1 MIDTPAL
8 RQAILHV
15 ESTPANILCEDCRVA
30 APSHDLQPNS
40 RLQTESPFVQYG
52 SARFARCSIFEEIPA
67 INTKDDAM
75 PLMTTKPM
83 FDLAYDGGFAVGAFN
98 VNNME
103 ITQSIVDACAAEK
116 SPLILQI
123 SKGARK
129 YAKMNYLRH
138 IILAAVEEYP
148 ELPIAIHLDH
158 GDTVDL
164 VDTCIKD
171 GFTSVMIDGSHHPY
185 EENIHVTAE
194 AVKHAH
200 ATGVVVEAEL
210 GMLGGIEEDV
220 VGLDAEEYEKN
231 VEKFLTDPE
240 QAKDFYKQ
248 TGIDSLAVAIG
259 TSHGAFKFKHE
270 AKLAF
275 NRIEQIMKTCPGLP
289 LVMHGS
295 SSVPQE
301 FIDLVNKYGGKMP
314 NAKGVPEDQISMAV
328 QKYGVCKVNIDT
340 DLRLAMTAKI
350 REVFVTKP
358 AEFDPRNYLG
368 PAREAITQM
377 VQRKLHVLNSAGK
390 APEIIKHWEKLG
402 KPEPKFYTKGKV
414 A

>member
-1 MIDTPAL
+1 
-8 RQAILHV
+8 
-15 ESTPANILCEDCRVA
+15 
-30 APSHDLQPNS
+30 
-40 RLQTESPFVQYG
+40 
-52 SARFARCSIFEEIPA
+52 
-67 INTKDDAM
+67 M

-103 ITQSIVDACAAEK
+103 LAQAIIDACAAEK

-129 YAKMNYLRH
+129 YANIRYLKA
-138 IILAAVEEYP
+138 IIDAGVAEHP
-148 ELPIAIHLDH
+148 ELPIAIHCDH

-164 VDTCIKD
+164 IHTCIND
-171 GFTSVMIDGSHHPY
+171 GYTSVMIDGSHHPY
-185 EENIHVTAE
+185 EENVKLTAE
-194 AVKHAH
+194 AVKVAH
-200 ATGVVVEAEL
+200 AADVVVKAEL

-240 QAKDFYKQ
+240 QAVDFWKR

-259 TSHGAFKFKHE
+259 TSHGAYKFKTE

-275 NRIEQIMKTCPGLP
+275 NRIEQLMKTCPGLP

-301 FIDLVNKYGGKMP
+301 FIDLVNKYGGNMP
-314 NAKGVPEDQISMAV
+314 NAKGVPEDQISRAV
-328 QKYGVCKVNIDT
+328 RSYGVCKVNIDT

-350 REVFVTKP
+350 REVFATKP

-368 PAREAITQM
+368 PAREAITNM
-377 VQRKLHVLNSAGK
+377 VQRKLRMHNSAGK
-390 APEIIKHWEKLG
+390 SDVLNKHREKLG
-402 KPEPKFYTKGKV
+402 RPPPCLHTHG
-414 A
+414 AP

>member
-1 MIDTPAL
+1 
-8 RQAILHV
+8 
-15 ESTPANILCEDCRVA
+15 
-30 APSHDLQPNS
+30 
-40 RLQTESPFVQYG
+40 
-52 SARFARCSIFEEIPA
+52 
-67 INTKDDAM
+67 M

-103 ITQSIVDACAAEK
+103 ITQAIVEACAAER

-129 YAKMNYLRH
+129 YANMRYLKH
-138 IILAAVEEYP
+138 MIDAAVEEHP

-164 VDTCIKD
+164 VQTCIRD

-185 EENIHVTAE
+185 EENVRVTSE
-194 AVKHAH
+194 AVKVAH
-200 ATGVVVEAEL
+200 AAGVVVEAEL

-231 VEKFLTDPE
+231 VENFLTDPK
-240 QAKDFYKQ
+240 QAVDFYKR
-248 TGIDSLAVAIG
+248 TNIDSLAVAIG
-259 TSHGAFKFKHE
+259 TSHGAYKFKTE

-275 NRIEQIMKTCPGLP
+275 DRIEQLMKTCPGLP

-301 FIDLVNKYGGKMP
+301 FIDLVNKYGGNMP
-314 NAKGVPEDQISMAV
+314 NAKGVPEDQIAKAV
-328 QKYGVCKVNIDT
+328 RSYGVCKVNIDT
-340 DLRLAMTAKI
+340 ALRLAMTAKI
-350 REVFVTKP
+350 REFFATKP

-368 PAREAITQM
+368 PAREAITKM

-390 APEIIKHWEKLG
+390 ADQINKQWEKLG
-402 KPEPKFYTKGKV
+402 KPMPKYYSKGR
-414 A
+414 AA